1 MSEKI
6 VKDLMSS
13 GNDSVDS
20 LLGMLKKY
28 KRAQKNV
35 QEEIEKLKKLDL
47 VKENEI
53 VTLNQELELLHQVQA
68 QAVKNFDLR
77 FEDGRFKVE
86 DQRNIIKRQDK
97 LIVDLQQKN
106 EVCQIRIAQ
115 TEEDIHKKTREASTL
130 EMKMKE
136 IADKRKQLGTGIGK
150 MEQQLR
156 AYREFLVY

>member
-53 VTLNQELELLHQVQA
+53 VTLNQELELLHQV
-68 QAVKNFDLR
+68 
-77 FEDGRFKVE
+77 
-86 DQRNIIKRQDK
+86 
-97 LIVDLQQKN
+97 
-106 EVCQIRIAQ
+106 
-115 TEEDIHKKTREASTL
+115 
-130 EMKMKE
+130 
-136 IADKRKQLGTGIGK
+136 
-150 MEQQLR
+150 
-156 AYREFLVY
+156 